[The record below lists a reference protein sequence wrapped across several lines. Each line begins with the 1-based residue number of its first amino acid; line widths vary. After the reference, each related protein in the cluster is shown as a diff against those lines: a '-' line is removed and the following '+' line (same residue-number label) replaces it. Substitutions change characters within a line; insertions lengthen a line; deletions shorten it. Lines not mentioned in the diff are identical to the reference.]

1 MTTHLDKIAM
11 KAKADPRARFTS
23 LAHLLTPQFLM
34 ETWEGLNPRGAPGID
49 GEEIEEFERNLEDR
63 VHALWAKLKAGQYR
77 APPVR
82 RVEIP
87 KGKNQVRPLGIPTV
101 EDRLL
106 QKAVARIVSAIF
118 EQDFLE
124 CSFGY
129 RPGRNPHQALCVLR
143 KHIVRDKV
151 MQVYEADIRGYFTHL
166 NHQWLQRMIRHR
178 IADPVILRLIG
189 KWLKAGVM
197 IDGVVVRT
205 EEGTPQGGCISP
217 ILANVYLHFLLD
229 LWFERKFSPRC
240 RGEAYLIRFVDDF
253 VACFQYQGDAIAFG
267 RALKERM
274 EKFGLELAPEK
285 TQLLSFGRFAK
296 ERERKYGEKTGTF
309 VFLGFRHI
317 GGVDQHGKF
326 ALIRLPSQKS
336 CRKFLDQTH
345 EWLKRHSHWKRRDQQ
360 AHLTRRLQGFYQY
373 FSLHHCQPKL
383 SWLLQEVRRQW
394 IRSLRRRSQR
404 HRLYWSYLLS
414 RDWFVLPYPPTTL
427 HPQV

>member
-1 MTTHLDKIAM
+1 
-11 KAKADPRARFTS
+11 
-23 LAHLLTPQFLM
+23 
-34 ETWEGLNPRGAPGID
+34 LNPHGAAGID
-49 GEEIEEFERNLEDR
+49 GEAVGEFEKNLEER
-63 VHALWAKLKAGQYR
+63 VTALLARLKAGQYR

-87 KGKNQVRPLGIPTV
+87 KGRNQTRPLGIPTV

-106 QKAVARIVSAIF
+106 QKAVARIVEAIF
-118 EQDFLE
+118 EQDFRE
-124 CSFGY
+124 VSFGY
-129 RPGRNPHQALCVLR
+129 RPGRNAHQALCVLR
-143 KHIVRDKV
+143 RHIVRDKV

-166 NHQWLQRMIRHR
+166 NHEWLQTMIRHR

-197 IDGVVVRT
+197 TDGVLVRT

-217 ILANVYLHFLLD
+217 ILANVYLHFVLD
-229 LWFERKFSPRC
+229 LWFEKKFKPRC

-267 RALKERM
+267 QALEERM
-274 EKFGLELAPEK
+274 RKFGLELAPEK
-285 TQLLSFGRFAK
+285 TRLLTFGRFAK
-296 ERERKYGEKTGTF
+296 EREQQSKEKAGSF
-309 VFLGFRHI
+309 VFLGFNHV
-317 GGVDQHGKF
+317 GGVDRSGKF
-326 ALIRLPSQKS
+326 ALIRLPSKKS

-360 AHLTRRLQGFYQY
+360 AHLTMRLKGFYQY
-373 FSLHHCQPKL
+373 FSLHHCRPRL
-383 SWLLQEVRRQW
+383 NWILREVQRQW
-394 IRSLRRRSQR
+394 IRTLRRRSQR
-404 HRLYWSYLLS
+404 HRLYWSYLRS